1 MATRRNGPAAQAR
14 KPRASASNALTMGPD
29 RIVTQFKQE
38 QESRAPSPIAQS
50 SPRRST
56 RVQQLQTLGKGGVR
70 MLGIT
75 QNSSTLPVSPA
86 GSSPGAS
93 RVLRK
98 ISSLKFGGVF
108 ADSPKKKVGHV
119 SFGSD
124 MVFGDRSGGALGF
137 SVQEGETEDFE
148 DDDNDEGED
157 DDDDWGI
164 VDRMRL
170 WRHDAMTQ
178 HLYETAIFW
187 GDKILTWTSAL
198 FDQVTW
204 ISNSNS
210 LK

>member
-1 MATRRNGPAAQAR
+1 
-14 KPRASASNALTMGPD
+14 
-29 RIVTQFKQE
+29 
-38 QESRAPSPIAQS
+38 
-50 SPRRST
+50 
-56 RVQQLQTLGKGGVR
+56 

-75 QNSSTLPVSPA
+75 PNSSTLPVSPA

-98 ISSLKFGGVF
+98 ISSLKFGGGF
-108 ADSPKKKVGHV
+108 AGSPNKKGGHV

-124 MVFGDRSGGALGF
+124 MVFSGALGL
-137 SVQEGETEDFE
+137 SAQEDETEDFE
-148 DDDNDEGED
+148 DGEEDEGED
-157 DDDDWGI
+157 DDGDWGI

-178 HLYETAIFW
+178 HLYETAVFW

-198 FDQVTW
+198 FDRVTW
-204 ISNSNS
+204 ISNSNY